1 MSASRAG
8 IWTSCATAY
17 ERLGFTLTPRARHS
31 GRRTPDGPIE
41 PFGTANRCIMLR
53 QGYIELLA
61 VVDPRRIQRHD
72 RRAPRPLRRA
82 PYHRARGGRRG
93 GSLERLRRPAWT
105 FPVSP
110 ISSARW
116 TTRIPAGPKARF
128 ARVPLPD
135 SPEGRI
141 QLIRHLTPE
150 AIWQERFVS
159 HPNGA
164 VALEEVVLAVA
175 APAESAARLSLLA
188 GRPVTPD
195 PAGGYA
201 LAMPQG
207 RVRVL
212 PPDALTTVF
221 PGAAIPS
228 LPFIA
233 GFSVRTGDGNAAVAR
248 LLGERGIP
256 HRAAPDGVL
265 VDSAVAGG
273 ANLRF
278 RSGSLNGAPIQ
289 AARARRAICSLVAVE
304 GEPHAKVGFG

>member
-1 MSASRAG
+1 MSAANGLDHIGIAG
-8 IWTSCATAY
+8 RDLDDLATAY

-61 VVDPRRIQRHD
+61 IVDPRAFSDTIDERLARYAGLHIIALAVDDAEASLQR
-72 RRAPRPLRRA
+72 LRLA
-82 PYHRARGGRRG
+82 GMDIPGIAY
-93 GSLERLRRPAWT
+93 LER
-105 FPVSP
+105 PVDDTDP
-110 ISSARW
+110 D
-116 TTRIPAGPKARF
+116 GPKARF

-278 RSGSLNGAPIQ
+278 VAAP
-289 AARARRAICSLVAVE
+289 
-304 GEPHAKVGFG
+304 

>member
-1 MSASRAG
+1 MSAANGLDHVGIAG
-8 IWTSCATAY
+8 RDLDDLATAY

-61 VVDPRRIQRHD
+61 VVDPRAFSDTIDERLARYAGLHIIALAVDDAEANLQR
-72 RRAPRPLRRA
+72 LRLA
-82 PYHRARGGRRG
+82 GMDIPGIAY
-93 GSLERLRRPAWT
+93 LER
-105 FPVSP
+105 PVDDTDP
-110 ISSARW
+110 D
-116 TTRIPAGPKARF
+116 GPKARF

-273 ANLRF
+273 ASLRF
-278 RSGSLNGAPIQ
+278 VAAP
-289 AARARRAICSLVAVE
+289 
-304 GEPHAKVGFG
+304 

>member
-1 MSASRAG
+1 MSAANGLDHVGIAG
-8 IWTSCATAY
+8 RDLDDLATAY

-61 VVDPRRIQRHD
+61 VVDPRAFSDTIDERLARYAGLHIIALAVDDAEANLQR
-72 RRAPRPLRRA
+72 LRLA
-82 PYHRARGGRRG
+82 GMDIPGIAY
-93 GSLERLRRPAWT
+93 LER
-105 FPVSP
+105 PVDDTDP
-110 ISSARW
+110 D
-116 TTRIPAGPKARF
+116 GPKARF
-128 ARVPLPD
+128 ARVPLPN

-278 RSGSLNGAPIQ
+278 VAAP
-289 AARARRAICSLVAVE
+289 
-304 GEPHAKVGFG
+304 